1 MVAYAEPTA
10 GIVSVS
16 ITLLR
21 TLVAIADEG
30 SFVAAA
36 DVVNLTQAAVGQQ
49 MKRLEE
55 SLHVSLFDRD
65 GKSPQ
70 LNPLARALVPKAREL
85 IAAYDTLLDD
95 LTGEVSLHGEFT
107 LGAVPSTLRA
117 LVPLSV
123 RQFVDRSPGLKIS
136 VVPGLSVDLHELV
149 ERGAVDA
156 AILSQPTNI
165 EDKLEWQPFASEPLV
180 LLCAPDTCEK
190 DPLVLLKKR
199 PYIRHTRR
207 AAVGQLA
214 DQWLGDRSISVHGS
228 MEMESLE
235 SVASMVQHD
244 LGVSIVPDLCV
255 ADSIFQSLVRLPLPE
270 PRFVRTLGLLTR
282 ADSRKHLL
290 INAILEQLENTV
302 ANS

>member
-1 MVAYAEPTA
+1 M
-10 GIVSVS
+10 S
-16 ITLLR
+16 INLLR
-21 TLVAIADEG
+21 TLVAIADHG

-55 SLHVSLFDRD
+55 NLHVSLFDRD

-70 LNPLARALVPKAREL
+70 LNPLAKALVPKARDL
-85 IAAYDTLLDD
+85 ILGYDTLLDD
-95 LTGEVSLHGEFT
+95 LTGDVSLHGEFT
-107 LGAVPSTLRA
+107 LGAVPSSLRA
-117 LVPLSV
+117 LVPLSI
-123 RQFVDRSPGLKIS
+123 RHIINHSPGLNIS
-136 VVPGLSVDLHELV
+136 VVPGLSVDLHEQV

-156 AILSQPTNI
+156 AILSQPAHHG
-165 EDKLEWQPFASEPLV
+165 DKLFWQPFATEPLV
-180 LLCAPDTCEK
+180 LLCAQNTQET
-190 DPLVLLKKR
+190 DPLSLLRSR

-214 DQWLGDRSISVHGS
+214 DQWLGDHQISVQSS

-270 PRFVRTLGLLTR
+270 PRRDRTLGLLSR
-282 ADSRKHLL
+282 ADSRKRLL
-290 INAILEQLENTV
+290 VQGILEQLQKTAAERI
-302 ANS
+302 